1 MLINNNLELIFIP
14 SNLSLSESIIYAL
27 NTIDHMNESLFILHG
42 DTLFNK
48 ILNETN
54 VFGVSSS
61 DDNYSWGKVTEK
73 ADLVYSGFFLFQ
85 AKRS

>member
-1 MLINNNLELIFIP
+1 MNLY
-14 SNLSLSESIIYAL
+14 LSL

-61 DDNYSWGKVTEK
+61 DDNYSWGKVTK
-73 ADLVYSGFFLFQ
+73 ADLVYSGFFFFKPKDLNTIT
-85 AKRS
+85 KRV